1 MTTATG
7 ASPRGAVLGVRP
19 RRAPRPY
26 AARAVAAVRRARCAS
41 SSSAIDERDPTLP
54 AAAAGPS
61 VKVLGPVVCGPRS
74 TCGRPLSMRAP
85 FTDRSA
91 PLNGT
96 QVGGVALPQQG
107 PEAAL
112 IRIRAGLTGIAL
124 VHWVGVL
131 VGASDDPADLGR
143 YGTDLWGRKMVT
155 AERTR

>member
-1 MTTATG
+1 
-7 ASPRGAVLGVRP
+7 
-19 RRAPRPY
+19 
-26 AARAVAAVRRARCAS
+26 
-41 SSSAIDERDPTLP
+41 
-54 AAAAGPS
+54 
-61 VKVLGPVVCGPRS
+61 
-74 TCGRPLSMRAP
+74 MRAP

-124 VHWVGVL
+124 VLGVGVL

>member
-7 ASPRGAVLGVRP
+7 ASPAAPTSARP

-54 AAAAGPS
+54 AAAVGPS
-61 VKVLGPVVCGPRS
+61 VKVLGPAVCGPRS
-74 TCGRPLSMRAP
+74 TCGRPLSMRTP

-91 PLNGT
+91 PPNGT
-96 QVGGVALPQQG
+96 RLGAVALPQQG
-107 PEAAL
+107 PEGAL

-124 VHWVGVL
+124 VHGVGVL